1 MIEVSK
7 EKRMSWGPEMKI
19 RLEIDEGKEEE
30 EIVIR
35 CRELNEEVLQIQRAI
50 QDVTGKRQRFVFYKG
65 EKEYYLP
72 LEDILFF
79 ETDEAGISAHT
90 GNDIFQVKYKLYEL
104 EELLPKCFIRVSKS
118 TILNANHIYSID
130 RNITSFSTVSFEKTH
145 KQVYVS
151 RRYYKTLK
159 NYLEEKR

>member
-50 QDVTGKRQRFVFYKG
+50 QDVTGKNEVNPF
-65 EKEYYLP
+65 
-72 LEDILFF
+72 
-79 ETDEAGISAHT
+79 
-90 GNDIFQVKYKLYEL
+90 
-104 EELLPKCFIRVSKS
+104 C
-118 TILNANHIYSID
+118 
-130 RNITSFSTVSFEKTH
+130 
-145 KQVYVS
+145 
-151 RRYYKTLK
+151 
-159 NYLEEKR
+159 